1 MGFNF
6 PKREKVEFTQLGNSD
21 NDSESAVLTE
31 TETAVEL
38 ALLRAKVRVLTG
50 ILIFTGLVIFFSAII
65 GFVVSNQ
72 SPKPKSDKNSKQL
85 VPSDALIPKCNSF
98 QRIPMI

>member
-6 PKREKVEFTQLGNSD
+6 PKREKVEFSKLGSSD
-21 NDSESAVLTE
+21 NDSEAAVLTE

-38 ALLRAKVRVLTG
+38 ALLRAKIRVLTG
-50 ILIFTGLVIFFSAII
+50 ILIFTGLVIFFSAMI

-72 SPKPKSDKNSKQL
+72 TPKQNSDIKSAEL
-85 VPSDALIPKCNSF
+85 VPSDVLVPKCESF
-98 QRIPMI
+98 N